1 MGLKASSGSH
11 LFSGEDHKDGSPTAD
26 TESSPDFGSF
36 QDLVNRVG
44 QYVYIILII
53 FFVHVPKLMVFT
65 VSLVIMCDPTFV
77 NFLFMIWFFVSIR
90 VSFDSRVYYGV
101 KSPCIHD
108 GLISTCYLSCHFL
121 FKSLWCRLIELLK
134 IVGISLSSHS

>member
-1 MGLKASSGSH
+1 MGLKSSSCSD
-11 LFSGEDHKDGSPTAD
+11 LFAGEDRKEPSSTAD
-26 TESSPDFGSF
+26 TASSPDFGSF

-44 QYVYIILII
+44 HYIYIILII

-90 VSFDSRVYYGV
+90 TAVDHRAYYGV
-101 KSPCIHD
+101 KSLCILD
-108 GLISTCYLSCHFL
+108 GQISTCYLLCHSL
-121 FKSLWCRLIELLK
+121 FKYQWCRLIGGLL